1 MALIR
6 NDYVETVL
14 LEESDERLA
23 AVEYAKMTGEPLQ
36 SVAAR
41 RTFAVPRDVA
51 QKMLEEA
58 AHEDIYV
65 DSRFGST
72 YAGHLK
78 EYHEKIKDPN
88 FVRESNEEKARAHAE
103 YSAELVRK
111 QMEEN
116 QRIAEMQAEGYDPS
130 IAVQQANLER
140 AREHEAKSVEY
151 EGIRQARKADGLTDV
166 PAKIDEM
173 VRTVRAED
181 LQTKPFED
189 RLAAFEGVTPS
200 FSVSEEYAK
209 EALVTKDRIIET
221 AESFTSQAAEHEAL
235 SKKDHP
241 GVEIMESAGS
251 PEALAEKTAVGQIA
265 ANNTTTVE
273 AQEALRK
280 MEEFVAEKPGA
291 EVMDEP
297 GKVLREA
304 EETVDGR
311 PESDELRENPE
322 Q

>member
-1 MALIR
+1 MALVR

-14 LEESDERLA
+14 IEESDERLA
-23 AVEYAKMTGEPLQ
+23 AVEQAKMSGEPLQ
-36 SVAAR
+36 SIAAR

-51 QKMLEEA
+51 QKMLEDA
-58 AHEDIYV
+58 SHENIYV
-65 DSRFGST
+65 GRFGHT
-72 YAGHLK
+72 YAGHLE

-88 FVRESNEEKARAHAE
+88 FVLDSNEQKAREHAE

-116 QRIAEMQAEGYDPS
+116 QRVNELMAEGYEPS

-140 AREHEAKSVEY
+140 AREHEAKSASY
-151 EGIRQARKADGLTDV
+151 EGIRAERKADGLTDV

-173 VRTVRAED
+173 VRVVRAED
-181 LQTKPFED
+181 LLTKPFDE
-189 RLAAFEGVTPS
+189 RVAAFEGVTPN

-209 EALVTKDRIIET
+209 EALITKDKIIET
-221 AESFTSQAAEHEAL
+221 AESYTSQTASHEEL
-235 SKKDHP
+235 SKKDRP

-251 PEALAEKTAVGQIA
+251 PEALEEKTAVGQIA
-265 ANNTTTVE
+265 ANNTTTVA
-273 AQEALRK
+273 AQDALRQ
-280 MEEFVAEKPGA
+280 MEEFVAEKPGE

-304 EETVDGR
+304 EESVDGR